1 MQSDSLAQSGS
12 DRVSGSSAT
21 EWQIL
26 PLARRVRSNT
36 SVLQKVMLVSLQPSE
51 YSPALSNDNKKCN
64 DKTRKN
70 SFQKGEKFVKKIPWT
85 EIEIIT
91 KLSII
96 FVNIRSIWLSTW
108 MRITGI
114 ICVFC
119 CSDWSGCAQRLLTS
133 VKFWGSFQLNRME
146 VLEQC
151 YSLTNL
157 RSLSQLLQPLRIAM
171 FC

>member
-26 PLARRVRSNT
+26 SLARRVRSNT
-36 SVLQKVMLVSLQPSE
+36 SVLRKVMLVSLQPSG

-119 CSDWSGCAQRLLTS
+119 CSDWSGCALRDYWLVLS
-133 VKFWGSFQLNRME
+133 FEEAFDWIEWKFLNNATAWQIFAAW
-146 VLEQC
+146 VSC
-151 YSLTNL
+151 CSL
-157 RSLSQLLQPLRIAM
+157 
-171 FC
+171 